1 MRWDRNEDKMFISIH
16 ITINVKRVLTSCS
29 DAGIIDRRGVI
40 EMKTQGFMYI
50 HINNNE
56 KRPPVVMQVL
66 LIDEVI
72 EMKTQG
78 SCTYT

>member
-1 MRWDRNEDKMFISIH
+1 
-16 ITINVKRVLTSCS
+16 
-29 DAGIIDRRGVI
+29 
-40 EMKTQGFMYI
+40 MKTQGFMYI